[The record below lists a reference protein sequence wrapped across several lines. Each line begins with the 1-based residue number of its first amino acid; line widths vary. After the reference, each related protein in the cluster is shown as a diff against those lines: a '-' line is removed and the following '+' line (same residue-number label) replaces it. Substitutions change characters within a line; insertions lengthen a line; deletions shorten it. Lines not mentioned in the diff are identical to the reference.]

1 MIVRELRYKVNKKG
15 FRAKEITIVT
25 TLLDHE
31 LYSLDDI
38 AELFRRRWEIETNFG
53 HIKTTMGMDVLK
65 CKTVDGVLRELHA
78 FALVYNLVRQVMLEF
93 ALHQN
98 VPVNRISFIDA
109 IRWLQSFDRQLP
121 ETTLQLLPVRP
132 DRYQPRVRKRR
143 PKNYPLMKK
152 PRKLLKQAV
161 A

>member
-1 MIVRELRYKVNKKG
+1 MCIRDR
-15 FRAKEITIVT
+15 
-25 TLLDHE
+25 
-31 LYSLDDI
+31 
-38 AELFRRRWEIETNFG
+38 IETNFG

-109 IRWLQSFDRQLP
+109 IRWMQSFDRQLP